1 MKSELPCGQN
11 PFHVDL
17 KLKYE
22 KQNFTAFWRKDLV
35 ERQGLGEGFLKTQ
48 TMKEIGEFVYIKIT
62 SNLN

>member
-1 MKSELPCGQN
+1 MKSELPRGQN
-11 PFHVDL
+11 LFHVDL

-22 KQNFTAFWRKDLV
+22 KQNFIAFWRKDLV
-35 ERQGLGEGFLKTQ
+35 ERQGLGKGFLKTQ